1 MAESVSSRHL
11 SALNNSIFLPIYG
24 NALIHDH
31 CELLV
36 LVWLVILEDR
46 EAKFFNPVLNCVV
59 ARGLSESI
67 TQQLGE
73 DLQDCHYSSQPTWCT
88 HVD

>member
-1 MAESVSSRHL
+1 MLGRNTKSQEK
-11 SALNNSIFLPIYG
+11 FLPIYG

-31 CELLV
+31 CELLA
-36 LVWLVILEDR
+36 LAWLVILIDR
-46 EAKFFNPVLNCVV
+46 EAKFFHSVPNSVV
-59 ARGLSESI
+59 AWDLSESI

-73 DLQDCHYSSQPTWCT
+73 DLQDCHHCSQPTWCT

>member
-1 MAESVSSRHL
+1 MLGRNTESQEK
-11 SALNNSIFLPIYG
+11 FLPIYG

-36 LVWLVILEDR
+36 LVWLVILVDR
-46 EAKFFNPVLNCVV
+46 ETKFFNPVLNCVV

-73 DLQDCHYSSQPTWCT
+73 DLQDCHYCSQPTWCT

>member
-1 MAESVSSRHL
+1 MLGMNTKSQEK
-11 SALNNSIFLPIYG
+11 FLPIYG

-31 CELLV
+31 SELLA
-36 LVWLVILEDR
+36 LAWLVILIDR
-46 EAKFFNPVLNCVV
+46 EAKFFHPVLNCVV
-59 ARGLSESI
+59 ARDLSESI

-73 DLQDCHYSSQPTWCT
+73 DFKDCHHCSQPTWCT

>member
-1 MAESVSSRHL
+1 MPGRNTKSQEKL
-11 SALNNSIFLPIYG
+11 LPIYG

-36 LVWLVILEDR
+36 LVWLVILVDR

-73 DLQDCHYSSQPTWCT
+73 DLQNCHYCSQPTWCT